1 MTTLSDSI
9 RSTINLTD
17 DLITLLQRAEMLE
30 TLTQEHTE
38 FAGMYDKIRDKIMFI
53 TGSMESIDEHGISQ
67 EIITSIQVQLPGIA
81 DEVPVNGYTQALSKL
96 NVGYAL
102 ESLSGGKQHLI
113 AGGIG
118 GVIAIIIKALKWC
131 LTTLKGYL
139 KSRREINR
147 VGLAVTASA
156 NRLGTNDTPADI
168 LERLIKSKDFID
180 AANGYNWLISIR
192 EEADAPFIF
201 DSNALTEWWPELS
214 KEMEYEFNAIK
225 AMYAAMSEGVLLKPN
240 VSTVKDSAPF
250 CRFFKAL
257 PQGVGRDG
265 KPFSLDAAVTD
276 FQRSPTV
283 ALTNLNSRLGQM
295 FLLPKI
301 DDKDAMARNLIRIG
315 RSIETYTLID
325 RVVYDGL
332 NSVEVNHTFD
342 RLHTEFSAFY
352 KNLQSQKHTAPQDH
366 VDAFIQVVNKYAEK
380 MNCYSRLITVV
391 AYLDSMSYTAG
402 AALAE
407 FVARWTAEMESRA

>member
-1 MTTLSDSI
+1 MTTLADSI

-30 TLTQEHTE
+30 TLTKEHTE
-38 FAGMYDKIRDKIMFI
+38 FSGMYDKIRDKIMFI

-67 EIITSIQVQLPGIA
+67 EIITSIHVQLPGIA
-81 DEVPVNGYTQALSKL
+81 EEVPVNGYTQALSRL

-102 ESLSGGKQHLI
+102 ESLSDGKQHLI
-113 AGGIG
+113 AGGIS
-118 GVIAIIIKALKWC
+118 GVIVIIIKALKWC
-131 LTTLKGYL
+131 LATLKGYL

-147 VGLAVTASA
+147 VGLAVTGNA
-156 NRLGTNDTPADI
+156 NRLGATDTPADI
-168 LERLIKSKDFID
+168 LDRLTKSKDFID

-192 EEADAPFIF
+192 EETDAPFTF

-214 KEMEYEFNAIK
+214 KEMVYEFEAIK
-225 AMYAAMSEGVLLKPN
+225 AMYQAMGEGVLIKPN
-240 VSTVKDSAPF
+240 VSTVKDSAAF

-265 KPFSLDAAVTD
+265 KPFSRDAAVTD

-352 KNLQSQKHTAPQDH
+352 KSLQSQKYTAPQDH
-366 VDAFIQVVNKYAEK
+366 VDAFVQVVNKYAEK

-402 AALAE
+402 ASLAE
-407 FVARWTAEMESRA
+407 FVARWTAEMESRI